1 MLVYKLVRI
10 PVLLT
15 VIYFRR
21 RIGQFLSDEVDT
33 DSILIGG
40 LWIGLQHLNE
50 FERCLYAVDETV
62 DESWIGSGVPI
73 LTEQMG
79 P

>member
-40 LWIGLQHLNE
+40 LWIGL
-50 FERCLYAVDETV
+50 
-62 DESWIGSGVPI
+62 
-73 LTEQMG
+73 
-79 P
+79 